1 MMKSMQPQHK
11 IHSYLLCLLML
22 IATTASAENSTSSGG
37 YTIHHNAFQSDFLT
51 PEIAKTYNI
60 PRSKLRGL
68 VNISVIKDK
77 SGSAMSTPVKA
88 RIKIKA
94 EPLGGIPKD
103 ITLMEIIENDAI
115 YYIGD
120 FPIINREIV
129 NFTLEVTPE
138 GQGNPIHA
146 RFSQQF
152 YID

>member
-1 MMKSMQPQHK
+1 MILMKTQRK
-11 IHSYLLCLLML
+11 ISLFLLCILML
-22 IATTASAENSTSSGG
+22 LATSATAENSTSSGG
-37 YTIHHNAFQSDFLT
+37 YTIHHNAFKSDFLT

-68 VNISVIKDK
+68 VNISVLKDK
-77 SGSAMSTPVKA
+77 PGGIGTPVKA
-88 RIKIKA
+88 SIKIKA

-103 ITLMEIIENDAI
+103 ITLREIVENDAI

-120 FPIINREIV
+120 FPVINREIV

-138 GQGNPIHA
+138 GQDKPINA